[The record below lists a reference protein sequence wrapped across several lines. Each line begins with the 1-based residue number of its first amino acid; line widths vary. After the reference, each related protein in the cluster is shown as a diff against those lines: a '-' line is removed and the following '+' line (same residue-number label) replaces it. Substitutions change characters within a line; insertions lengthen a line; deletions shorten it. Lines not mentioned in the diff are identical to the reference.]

1 MKTIDEYKSEFI
13 ELARQFEKEH
23 GCSIK
28 MVQIEKYSKSHCTQF
43 GQEYDTYHYSCN
55 ITT

>member
-1 MKTIDEYKSEFI
+1 MKTIDQYKNEFI

-28 MVQIEKYSKSHCTQF
+28 MVQVEKYSKSHCTQF
-43 GQEYDTYHYSCN
+43 GQEYDTYHYNCN

>member
-1 MKTIDEYKSEFI
+1 MKMIDEYKRDFI
-13 ELARQFEKEH
+13 ELAHQFEKEH

-28 MVQIEKYSKSHCTQF
+28 MIQVERYTESHSSKF
-43 GQEYDTYHYSCN
+43 GQEYETYHYSCY

>member
-1 MKTIDEYKSEFI
+1 MKTIDEYKRDFI
-13 ELARQFEKEH
+13 DLARQFEKEH
-23 GCSIK
+23 GCCIK
-28 MVQIEKYSKSHCTQF
+28 MIQIEKYTQSHRTQF